1 MDNCG
6 QPHFSV
12 DRSLRDSSVQLL
24 QCFPGLRQ
32 LFELSID
39 LFNLPLVSSLL
50 AFTFSGF
57 YLRFPRR
64 NRASVLSSLALA
76 QNEGK
81 KRRILLFHEE
91 LEQAEAKEIPLVT
104 YIHVGTASGVRA
116 SMRSGTLPHEHQAVS
131 EQRYTMM

>member
-1 MDNCG
+1 MDDCS

-12 DRSLRDSSVQLL
+12 DRSLKDSSVQLL

-39 LFNLPLVSSLL
+39 LFNLYPLCLR
-50 AFTFSGF
+50 FTFSGF

-76 QNEGK
+76 QDEGK